1 MMKVTLVLVTLVGLV
16 GRGAALTEREP
27 PGDGEWL
34 RCELDKRL
42 TRRLLRL

>member
-27 PGDGEWL
+27 PGDGECRDVSL
-34 RCELDKRL
+34 TRL